1 MDTQNTPIH
10 INLWHNDFWKLTLA
24 NLLLSVSVY
33 MLMVGIP
40 FNMIANDYS
49 RWQVGVVMGVFG
61 IGIFLFGGFM
71 SRWVQVHR
79 RNRVCQLAILGVI
92 ISIAGLYYQDT
103 TPANRL
109 DYYIYL
115 GLRLFMGACYGLAT
129 MVMTSTLI
137 IDICESFQRTEA
149 NHATAWFS
157 RMAMSI
163 GPVVGFAILHKL
175 DYNTLL
181 VVAIGCAVASLFLMS
196 LVKFP
201 FKAPGENLSIFSLDR
216 FFLPNAIPLFLVTML
231 VTATMGLMFSTITT
245 TSFYGMLMV
254 GFLLALLAER
264 FVFVNAELKSEAISG
279 LIAISSA
286 FLLLLFHPDSMAYR
300 IAPVLTGFGLGIIGS
315 RFLLFFIKLSKH
327 CQRGSS
333 QSMFFLAWEFGIAL
347 GLFGGYSI
355 LSSTRLILSVGV
367 SFAVITLII
376 YNFILHPWY
385 MKNKNR

>member
-1 MDTQNTPIH
+1 
-10 INLWHNDFWKLTLA
+10 
-24 NLLLSVSVY
+24 
-33 MLMVGIP
+33 
-40 FNMIANDYS
+40 
-49 RWQVGVVMGVFG
+49 
-61 IGIFLFGGFM
+61 
-71 SRWVQVHR
+71 
-79 RNRVCQLAILGVI
+79 
-92 ISIAGLYYQDT
+92 
-103 TPANRL
+103 
-109 DYYIYL
+109 
-115 GLRLFMGACYGLAT
+115 
-129 MVMTSTLI
+129 
-137 IDICESFQRTEA
+137 
-149 NHATAWFS
+149 
-157 RMAMSI
+157 MSI